1 MHEITGHDIN
11 NENENITGFRAF
23 MFN

>member
-11 NENENITGFRAF
+11 NENKNITGFRAF
-23 MFN
+23 MLN